1 MHPFRNQGSSSWWRD
16 EEAPHRQGADDPRG
30 YGEGRYGQSGG
41 PARDYGEGRY
51 EGRQRHG
58 DDVRGQGYY
67 GSRQGESEDW
77 QRSGRR
83 APWDED
89 EAWRGSASDQG
100 GNVRDEW
107 GESRGGQAM
116 TGRQGGMTSRRSG
129 YEQGYSISDY
139 ASPGAQT
146 RRARSGSS
154 STTSYGWESGRD
166 EDDAG
171 RTGMSERLGSSGRS
185 AGDFGTR
192 GPGAGRYGQPL
203 RGRDR
208 VGPKGYQRSDERI
221 REEICERLAHARHV
235 DVQDVEVDV
244 EGGVVRLSGNVRDR
258 REKYCIEDIADDVF
272 GVREV
277 HNGIRMGSAG
287 PFGVSG
293 ISEGVGDT
301 RRTGS
306 AAGGREHVSGVSSAG
321 SATGS
326 TASSYGGGM
335 EAGSGGPGAGRDSTG
350 GTRRI

>member
-1 MHPFRNQGSSSWWRD
+1 MHPFRNEGSNSWWRD
-16 EEAPHRQGADDPRG
+16 EEAPRRDRADDPRG

-58 DDVRGQGYY
+58 GDVRGQGYY
-67 GSRQGESEDW
+67 GSRQEGQGGQGGGEDW
-77 QRSGRR
+77 QRSGQR
-83 APWDED
+83 APWDDD

-107 GESRGGQAM
+107 GESRRGGQAM
-116 TGRQGGMTSRRSG
+116 TGRQGGMASSG
-129 YEQGYSISDY
+129 SEYDQGYGI
-139 ASPGAQT
+139 
-146 RRARSGSS
+146 
-154 STTSYGWESGRD
+154 
-166 EDDAG
+166 
-171 RTGMSERLGSSGRS
+171 SERPGSAGRS
-185 AGDFGTR
+185 AGDFGR
-192 GPGAGRYGQPL
+192 QGAGERRFGRQL

-208 VGPKGYQRSDERI
+208 VGPKGYQRSDDRI
-221 REEICERLAHARHV
+221 REEICERLAHAPHV
-235 DVQDVEVDV
+235 DVQDVEVEV
-244 EGGVVRLSGNVRDR
+244 ESGVVRLSGNVRDR
-258 REKYCIEDIADDVF
+258 RQKYCIEDIADDVF

-293 ISEGVGDT
+293 LSEGVGET
-301 RRTGS
+301 RNTASG
-306 AAGGREHVSGVSSAG
+306 AAGQGHVSGISSAG

-350 GTRRI
+350 GTTRP

>member
-1 MHPFRNQGSSSWWRD
+1 MHPFRNPGSSSWWRD
-16 EEAPHRQGADDPRG
+16 EEAPRRDRADDPRG

-58 DDVRGQGYY
+58 DDAQGQGYY
-67 GSRQGESEDW
+67 GSRQGGGEDW
-77 QRSGRR
+77 QRSGQR
-83 APWDED
+83 APWDDD
-89 EAWRGSASDQG
+89 ESWRGSGGDQG

-107 GESRGGQAM
+107 GESRRGGQAM
-116 TGRQGGMTSRRSG
+116 TGRQGGMRSRRSE
-129 YEQGYSISDY
+129 YDQGYGISDY

-146 RRARSGSS
+146 RPPRSGSS
-154 STTSYGWESGRD
+154 TSSYGWESGWD
-166 EDDAG
+166 EDDDG
-171 RTGMSERLGSSGRS
+171 RTGMSERPGSAGRS
-185 AGDFGTR
+185 AGDFGSQ
-192 GPGAGRYGQPL
+192 GPGEGRFAQQL

-221 REEICERLAHARHV
+221 REEICERLAHAPYV

-258 REKYCIEDIADDVF
+258 RQKYCIEDIADDVF
-272 GVREV
+272 GVREI
-277 HNGIRMGSAG
+277 HNGIRLGAAG

-293 ISEGVGDT
+293 ISEGAGDT

-306 AAGGREHVSGVSSAG
+306 AAGGQGHVSGVSSAG

-335 EAGSGGPGAGRDSTG
+335 EMGSGGPGAGRDSTG
-350 GTRRI
+350 GTTRI

>member
-16 EEAPHRQGADDPRG
+16 EEAPHRAGADDPRG

-67 GSRQGESEDW
+67 GSRQGGREDW
-77 QRSGRR
+77 QRSGQR

-89 EAWRGSASDQG
+89 EAWRASGPDQG

-107 GESRGGQAM
+107 GESRRGGQAM
-116 TGRQGGMTSRRSG
+116 TGRQGGMASHRSEYDRG
-129 YEQGYSISDY
+129 E
-139 ASPGAQT
+139 
-146 RRARSGSS
+146 
-154 STTSYGWESGRD
+154 GR
-166 EDDAG
+166 
-171 RTGMSERLGSSGRS
+171 
-185 AGDFGTR
+185 F
-192 GPGAGRYGQPL
+192 GQPL

-258 REKYCIEDIADDVF
+258 HQKYCIEDIADDVF

-277 HNGIRMGSAG
+277 HNGIRMGAAG

-293 ISEGVGDT
+293 ISEGVREAAGDM

-306 AAGGREHVSGVSSAG
+306 AAGGRGHVSGVSSSG

-326 TASSYGGGM
+326 SASSYGGGM

-350 GTRRI
+350 GTTRI